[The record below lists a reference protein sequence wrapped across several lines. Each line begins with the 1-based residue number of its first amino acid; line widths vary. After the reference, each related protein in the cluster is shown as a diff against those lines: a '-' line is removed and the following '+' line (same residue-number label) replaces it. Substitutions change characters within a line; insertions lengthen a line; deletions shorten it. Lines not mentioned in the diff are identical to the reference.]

1 MSKIALRAQNYQ
13 MRIGQLA
20 KAAGVNIQTIRFYER
35 QLLLPQAARTS
46 SGYRAYSPHE
56 LEKVVFIRRMQH
68 LGFTLKEI
76 KELME
81 LHNSILTVSKSKA
94 PVSAKSRKILNIK
107 RDKFAQMDDKL
118 ATLRTMKA
126 NLKNMLAQLEA
137 SSDKCP
143 VSRTP
148 PKI

>member
-1 MSKIALRAQNYQ
+1 
-13 MRIGQLA
+13 MRIGELA
-20 KAAGVNIQTIRFYER
+20 NVAGVNVQTIRFYER

-56 LEKVVFIRRMQH
+56 LEQVVFIRRMQH

-94 PVSAKSRKILNIK
+94 PVSAKSRKILNIG
-107 RDKFAQMDDKL
+107 RDKLAQMDDKL

-143 VSRTP
+143 VSRTS